1 MANNTRYQNLRYPY
15 EAIYSTTDYL
25 QIDIANYTSSG
36 VTLAGGPYAGRQIG
50 VGTDGTGASF
60 GGGQF
65 FKVGSR
71 KKIETIINTIK
82 LPIPSNVQDG
92 NSVKFTEGSLDGLTA
107 QVLGLVQDAFSNP
120 DADPG
125 QIITNIFK
133 SGLNLGLDPG
143 AQEYFL
149 RSLAAAAANIPFG
162 GNLTASQLLAR
173 TTGNILNPNMELLF
187 DGVNLRSFKFSFKMT
202 PRNKTEAQKVKEII
216 HLLKRSMAPGFGNEG
231 FNQQKASTITN
242 LYLTTPKIFKLTYMK
257 GRDPHPFLH
266 KFKDCALTDMSVNYT
281 GEGTYATY
289 GGTNGEGG
297 GTPVSMIMD
306 LGFKELEPIY
316 NGDYNDSDEGVGY

>member
-15 EAIYSTTDYL
+15 EAIYPTTDYL
-25 QIDIANYTSSG
+25 QIGIAKYTASG
-36 VTLAGGPYAGRQIG
+36 VTAAGGENAGKRVFDSG
-50 VGTDGTGASF
+50 GKTSF
-60 GGGQF
+60 GAGQF
-65 FKVGSR
+65 FKVGNR
-71 KKIETIINTIK
+71 KKIEKVDYTIK
-82 LPIPSNVQDG
+82 LPIPSNIQDG

-107 QVLGLVQDAFSNP
+107 QVLGLVQDAFK
-120 DADPG
+120 DPNDDPA
-125 QIITNIFK
+125 QIITNLLR
-133 SGLNLGLDPG
+133 SGTSLALDPG
-143 AQEYFL
+143 AHEYFL
-149 RSLAAAAANIPFG
+149 RSLATAAANIPFG
-162 GNLTASQLLAR
+162 GNLTPSQLLAR

-231 FNQQKASTITN
+231 FNQEKASTITN

-257 GRDPHPFLH
+257 GNSPHPFLH
-266 KFKDCALTDMSVNYT
+266 KFKDCALTDISVNYT

-289 GGTNGEGG
+289 GGTNSDGG
-297 GTPVSMIMD
+297 GTPVSMVMD

-316 NGDYNDSDEGVGY
+316 NGDYSDSDNGVGF